1 MAGLDVAVKSPF
13 DTAYL
18 PLEISDKGIAFSLSL
33 TFVKLPGF
41 EELWRYG
48 EVVAIILDKV
58 DYLDRSLRKAKMCL
72 WQKNSCFVPE
82 S

>member
-1 MAGLDVAVKSPF
+1 MKRSF

-18 PLEISDKGIAFSLSL
+18 PLETSDKGVTSSFSLA
-33 TFVKLPGF
+33 FDKLPGF
-41 EELWRYG
+41 EELWSYG

-58 DYLDRSLRKAKMCL
+58 DYLDGSLKKAKMCL
-72 WQKNSCFVPE
+72 WQKNSCSVPQ